1 MNLIKTLKPFITNNK
16 DSRVAMAQIV
26 RQGSTTIAT
35 DGKVMALVGPSA
47 AQGPVVGVESG
58 QEVSG
63 YPNWQRVVPTE
74 LQLFLRVDRKN
85 LLATASAFADV
96 AKALRGRGKQDADA
110 IRFDLRDGKIVATF
124 ANFPGVDLEASF
136 PVESHDCDVR
146 GAFGFGAGYLVKV
159 LQSLDCHTVSIYCQP
174 GNAEDRGMVFKA
186 HGSDIGSDLRVILM
200 PVKLRLPEEAYA

>member
-1 MNLIKTLKPFITNNK
+1 
-16 DSRVAMAQIV
+16 
-26 RQGSTTIAT
+26 
-35 DGKVMALVGPSA
+35 
-47 AQGPVVGVESG
+47 VVGVESG

-63 YPNWQRVVPTE
+63 FPNWQRVVPTE
-74 LQLFLRVDRKN
+74 LQLFLRVDRKS

-110 IRFDLRDGKIVATF
+110 IRFDLRDGKIIATF
-124 ANFPGVDLEASF
+124 ADFPGVDLEASF

-174 GNAEDRGMVFKA
+174 RKQDFPAEDRGMVFSA
-186 HGSDIGSDLRVILM
+186 AYCDIGSDLRVILM
-200 PVKLRLPEEAYA
+200 PVKLRLPEEACV